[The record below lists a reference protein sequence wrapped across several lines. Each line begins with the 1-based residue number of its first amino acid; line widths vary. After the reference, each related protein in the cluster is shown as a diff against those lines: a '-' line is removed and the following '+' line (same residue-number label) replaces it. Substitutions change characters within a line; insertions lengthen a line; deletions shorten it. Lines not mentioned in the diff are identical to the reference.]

1 MTRTCSHTEVSGSF
15 RDPSGSVF
23 LKNGQVYR
31 QVNRRYQEDYDLLIN
46 SGLYDSLVRDG
57 LLIPHTEDDIQKA
70 LSQDAYKVIKPHH
83 VPFIS
88 YPYEWCFS
96 QLKRAALLTLTTQ
109 EKALKFGM
117 SLKDSSAY
125 NIQFLGARPI
135 LIDTLSFE
143 EYREGQPWVA
153 YRQYCQHFLG
163 PLALMGYADVR
174 LHQLLRAYLDGIP
187 LDLVSALLPARTRF
201 KFSLLSHIHL
211 HAKAQ
216 KQFANRYALPK
227 HRTMSQTA
235 LLGLIDSLRSATEYL
250 RWKPADTEWHDYYTT
265 SNYSTSALEHKKQL
279 VAEMLDA
286 VEPNPASVW
295 DLGAN
300 TGLFS
305 RIASTRGI
313 PSVAFDMD
321 PAAVE
326 INYLDCVAKGET
338 NLLPLVLD
346 ITNPSAGLGWENQE
360 RMSLLDRAPVDVA
373 LALALVHHL
382 AISNN
387 LPLHRIA
394 RFLGQIC
401 RSLLIEFVPKTD
413 PQVQKLL
420 ASREDIFEEYN
431 QEAFEA
437 AFNQCFVIQRQQIIA
452 DTPRCLYLMVRRS
465 K

>member
-1 MTRTCSHTEVSGSF
+1 MTKTRRYREVSGSF
-15 RDPSGSVF
+15 RDPSGFVF
-23 LKNGQVYR
+23 LRNGQIYR
-31 QVNRRYQEDYDLLIN
+31 QINRRYQKDYDHLID
-46 SGLYDSLVRDG
+46 SGLYDSLVQDA
-57 LLIPHTEDDIQKA
+57 LLIPHVEDDIQKA
-70 LSQDAYKVIKPHH
+70 LSQDAYKVIKPHF
-83 VPFIS
+83 VPFLS

-96 QLKRAALLTLTTQ
+96 QLKRAALLTLTIQ

-125 NIQFLGARPI
+125 NIQFLGTQPI

-143 EYREGQPWVA
+143 KYREGQPWVA

-163 PLALMGYADVR
+163 PLALMGHTDVR

-187 LDLVSALLPARTRF
+187 LDLVSALLPTRTRF

-216 KQFANRYALPK
+216 KRFANRSALPK
-227 HRTMSQTA
+227 HRSMSRTS
-235 LLGLIDSLRSATEYL
+235 LLGLIDSLKSATEHL
-250 RWKPADTEWHDYYTT
+250 NWKPTGTEWHDYYAT
-265 SNYSTSALEHKKQL
+265 SNYSTRALQHKKQL

-286 VEPNPASVW
+286 VEPSPTSVW

-313 PSVAFDMD
+313 PSVAFDLD

-326 INYLDCVAKGET
+326 INYLDCLAKGET

-346 ITNPSAGLGWENQE
+346 ITNPSAGLGWENRE
-360 RMSLLDRAPVDVA
+360 RLSLLDRAPVDLA
-373 LALALVHHL
+373 FALALVHHL

-387 LPLHRIA
+387 LPFHRIA
-394 RFLGQIC
+394 RFLSQMC

-420 ASREDIFEEYN
+420 GSREDIFEEYN

-437 AFNQCFVIQRQQIIA
+437 AFNQCFVIQHQQIIA